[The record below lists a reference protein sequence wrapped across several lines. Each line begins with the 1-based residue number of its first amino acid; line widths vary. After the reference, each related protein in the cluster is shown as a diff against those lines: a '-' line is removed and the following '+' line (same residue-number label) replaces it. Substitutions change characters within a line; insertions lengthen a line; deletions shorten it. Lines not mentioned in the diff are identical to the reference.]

1 MNFTSFASEGPL
13 PMDHR
18 PKKQVNKYWSLPP
31 LLLFCIKSYDQFHLQ
46 VYYANQLAPFAAQLV
61 GQVLSCPANSNTE
74 NTASETQQYI
84 RWLLNDG
91 VVPLTGITGCAE
103 DKNGLCLLST
113 FISSMRSRV
122 TEVDFAQD
130 CNGNYTFDVWTDKII
145 DGRPSKSMFSWTSQF
160 QVMHVYIYRG

>member
-1 MNFTSFASEGPL
+1 MTTP
-13 PMDHR
+13 P
-18 PKKQVNKYWSLPP
+18 PP

-46 VYYANQLAPFAAQLV
+46 AYYANQLAPFAAQLV

-145 DGRPSKSMFSWTSQF
+145 DGRPSKSMFS
-160 QVMHVYIYRG
+160 